1 MKGSSMIP
9 EDEILEIK
17 NYIKGQLAAAGG
29 NIKVAVD
36 RMNATYEDRKD
47 YYPTTTKQVNEGTLP
62 YWKAVRMAKVM
73 GYDIRWVKHKEI
85 E

>member
-36 RMNATYEDRKD
+36 RMNKTYEDRKD
-47 YYPTTTKQVNEGTLP
+47 YYPTTTKQVNGGHFHTGKPSEWRRSWAMKLVG
-62 YWKAVRMAKVM
+62 
-73 GYDIRWVKHKEI
+73 
-85 E
+85 

>member
-9 EDEILEIK
+9 PEEITEIK

-36 RMNATYEDRKD
+36 RMNEAYNGRKE
-47 YYPTTTKQVNEGTLP
+47 YYPTTTTQVNEGTLP

-73 GYDIRWVKHKEI
+73 GYEIKWVKITKE
-85 E
+85 